1 MSLPLGPIESTRL
14 VMTALAE
21 DAAALVAL
29 RQANH
34 DHLAPWLG
42 SLGTL
47 RGTTYAIR
55 TRTGETLVGAVIVT
69 PLGSAVEVSYWLAR
83 EYTGIG
89 FAREAVSAVVDAVF
103 AAGGASFAV
112 IRCDVRNI
120 RGSATAAACGFVRV
134 AGDNVRETWTR
145 MPSTTEP
152 AVRRSGRSRA
162 GIRLIYVEP
171 TRP

>member
-14 VMTALAE
+14 VMTAA
-21 DAAALVAL
+21 DASDALVAL
-29 RQANH
+29 REANA
-34 DHLAPWLG
+34 DHLAPWLRAAG
-42 SLGTL
+42 LP

-55 TRTGETLVGAVIVT
+55 TRASETLVGAVIVT

-83 EYTGIG
+83 EYTGVG

-120 RGSATAAACGFVRV
+120 RGSATAAASGFVRV

-145 MPSTTEP
+145 LPKATES
-152 AVRRSGRSRA
+152 AVRRSGRSRP

-171 TRP
+171 TNS

>member
-1 MSLPLGPIESTRL
+1 
-14 VMTALAE
+14 MTSGDDADALA
-21 DAAALVAL
+21 AL
-29 RQANH
+29 REANH

-42 SLGTL
+42 AAAGP

-55 TRTGETLVGAVIVT
+55 TRAGATLVGAVIVT

-89 FAREAVSAVVDAVF
+89 FAREAVSAVIDAVF
-103 AAGGASFAV
+103 AAAGASFAV

-120 RGSATAAACGFVRV
+120 RGGATAAACGFVRV

-152 AVRRSGRSRA
+152 TVRRSGRSRP

-171 TRP
+171 TRA